1 LIVHPLDDPL
11 NATIASFAN
20 PDHST
25 VVKGSFE
32 LDHLLGDLALVAE
45 IFIGHSGRSY
55 CEPSVDNQL
64 AYNLLRGDIKLYQN
78 RGIPV
83 EVLNR
88 KDPLQALSQGLLP
101 FGSGR
106 LCPGKR
112 FASYE
117 PGAVCIA
124 FARGNVRKLRQ
135 HLGEILVT
143 HHGPRYLCDLLVAI
157 RPASV
162 FGKASTRNRASQ
174 RQTFAKD
181 VE

>member
-20 PDHST
+20 TDHST
-25 VVKGSFE
+25 VIQDPFE

-64 AYNLLRGDIKLYQN
+64 AYDLLRGDIELDEN

-101 FGSGR
+101 CGSGR
-106 LCPGKR
+106 LCLIKR

-117 PGAVCIA
+117 PAAVCIA
-124 FARGNVRKLRQ
+124 FAGSNVRKLRQ
-135 HLGEILVT
+135 HLGEIFVT
-143 HHGPRYLCDLLVAI
+143 HHDPKIPL
-157 RPASV
+157 
-162 FGKASTRNRASQ
+162 
-174 RQTFAKD
+174 
-181 VE
+181 